1 MFPLN
6 NPSENQR
13 FPGVFRRCKIEKYAR
28 NDLNISN
35 VTGFSVI
42 YLVRTQNF
50 PQNEHF
56 LPPDTH
62 TYICI
67 SGGKK

>member
-50 PQNEHF
+50 P
-56 LPPDTH
+56 
-62 TYICI
+62 
-67 SGGKK
+67 